1 MTRTWIALLLTG
13 IPLIGQQPSLRDELL
28 DRMVGNWVLEGTIA
42 GKQTTH
48 DVSGEWVLGHHYVRL
63 HEVSREK
70 GNDGKPQYEA
80 NVYIGWNPAEKQY
93 GCVWLDTYGG
103 IAPVSLA
110 AGKREGD
117 EIPFVFRDKDSVF
130 HTTFRWVKESG
141 EWEWRMD
148 SEEKSGWKPFAR
160 VRLRKRT

>member
-1 MTRTWIALLLTG
+1 MKKLWMTLLLMG
-13 IPLIGQQPSLRDELL
+13 APLAAQQPAVQDELM
-28 DRMVGNWVLEGTIA
+28 DRMVGNWVLEGTIS

-48 DVSGEWVLGHHYVRL
+48 DVRAEWVLGHHYVRL

-70 GNDGKPQYEA
+70 DASGKPQYEA
-80 NVYIGWNPAEKQY
+80 NLYVGWNAEEKRY

-103 IAPVSLA
+103 LSPVSLA
-110 AGKREGD
+110 NAKRSGD
-117 EIPFVFRDKDSVF
+117 EIPFLFRDKDSVF

-148 SEEKSGWKPFAR
+148 SEEMGGMKAFAR
-160 VRLRKRT
+160 VRLKKAR